1 MDLGFSILILR
12 KGVIELT
19 KIFASIAICA
29 ILVLCVAPVLAAP
42 ARSNPGDSGPQ
53 NALENLRNEA
63 NYTTTDLITF
73 IGRII
78 KWVLGIIG
86 VVMIALFVYGGVTYA
101 TSAGSEEKIE
111 NGKKIMVY
119 TIIGVII
126 IALAYVLTD
135 FIISA
140 LFPTF

>member
-1 MDLGFSILILR
+1 MR
-12 KGVIELT
+12 ELT
-19 KIFASIAICA
+19 KFFAVLGICVILCLSIT
-29 ILVLCVAPVLAAP
+29 PVLAAP
-42 ARSNPGDSGPQ
+42 ARSTGDTGPQ

-86 VVMIALFVYGGVTYA
+86 VIMIALFVYGGVTYA

-119 TIIGVII
+119 TIIGVVI

-135 FIISA
+135 FIIQA

>member
-1 MDLGFSILILR
+1 MR
-12 KGVIELT
+12 QLT
-19 KIFASIAICA
+19 KSFAVFAICA
-29 ILVLCVAPVLAAP
+29 ILALCITPVFAADRP
-42 ARSNPGDSGPQ
+42 QDVEQGPQ
-53 NALENLRNEA
+53 GLLKNLQKESG
-63 NYTTTDLITF
+63 YTTTDLPTF

-111 NGKKIMVY
+111 TGKKIMVY
-119 TIIGVII
+119 TIMGVII
-126 IALAYVLTD
+126 VALAYVLTD
-135 FIISA
+135 FIIQA